1 MDQILHLIHRASVET
16 SVFPAVRFDCLER
29 CKLPFF
35 RNCFVPIGENN
46 TLFRVLLAWLAGFK
60 SLVSVLK
67 GVNNNYPVTS
77 QPFLLL

>member
-16 SVFPAVRFDCLER
+16 SVFPAIRFDCLER